1 MVYRVDVRHV
11 SHFLE
16 DVDLFRG
23 LSVQNL
29 DRVAGLCEEWEFAE
43 GQILG
48 VQNEPGHRI
57 FILREGQIKV
67 TSGTSERAV
76 VVRTVREHEAFPV
89 AVLFDPPLLITTSQA
104 RTSGSAF
111 VIPRVRL
118 MELCELVPRIG
129 MHIYRAASVIL
140 VSRYR
145 YTLDML
151 ADPQQEFAEIAPRS
165 AGGEI

>member
-1 MVYRVDVRHV
+1 MVYKVDVRHV
-11 SHFLE
+11 SQFLQ

-29 DRVAGLCEEWEFAE
+29 DRIAGLCEEWEFAK
-43 GQILG
+43 GQTLG

-57 FILREGQIKV
+57 YIIREGEIKV
-67 TSGTSERAV
+67 TTGTSDEAV
-76 VVRTVREHEAFPV
+76 VVRIVREHETLPV
-89 AVLFDPPLLITTSQA
+89 AVLFDPPLQITTSEA
-104 RTSGSAF
+104 TTSGSAF

-129 MHIYRAASVIL
+129 MHIYRAACVIL

-145 YTLDML
+145 YTLARL
-151 ADPQQEFAEIAPRS
+151 GDPLNEFTEIVARS
-165 AGGEI
+165 AGGEV

>member
-1 MVYRVDVRHV
+1 MVYKIGVRHV
-11 SHFLE
+11 SHFLQ

-29 DRVAGLCEEWEFAE
+29 DRVAGLCEEWEFDE

-57 FILREGQIKV
+57 YIIRDGEIMV
-67 TSGTSERAV
+67 TTGTSDKTV
-76 VVRTVREHEAFPV
+76 VVRTVREHETFPV
-89 AVLFDPPLLITTSQA
+89 AALFDPPLLITTSRA
-104 RTSGSAF
+104 TTGGSAF

-145 YTLDML
+145 YTLERL
-151 ADPQQEFAEIAPRS
+151 ADPLKEFTEISPRS
-165 AGGEI
+165 AGGEV

>member
-1 MVYRVDVRHV
+1 MVYKVDVRHV
-11 SHFLE
+11 SHFLQE
-16 DVDLFRG
+16 VDLFRG

-29 DRVAGLCEEWEFAE
+29 DRVAGLCEEWKFDE
-43 GQILG
+43 GQTLG

-57 FILREGQIKV
+57 YIIRDGEITV
-67 TSGTSERAV
+67 TTGAFDKAL
-76 VVRTVREHEAFPV
+76 VVRTVREREAFPV
-89 AVLFDPPLLITTSQA
+89 AVLFDPPLLITTSRA
-104 RTSGSAF
+104 ATRGSAF

-145 YTLDML
+145 YALDRL
-151 ADPQQEFAEIAPRS
+151 ADPLGELTEIVPRS
-165 AGGEI
+165 AGGEV